1 MTKNLGEKIMLVV
14 SLGFIGATA
23 VATAFT
29 LGVMFLTAW
38 IDHADAVAEHNAN
51 AYCTYPMRK
60 GPHGCYLPGPDM
72 TELDKLTKGGA
83 SYVK

>member
-1 MTKNLGEKIMLVV
+1 MTKNVWEKLMLLI

-23 VATAFT
+23 VATLLT
-29 LGVMFLTAW
+29 LGAMFLTAW
-38 IDHADAVAEHNAN
+38 IDHADAVAENNAN

-72 TELDKLTKGGA
+72 TELEKITKGGA
-83 SYVK
+83 SYAK

>member
-1 MTKNLGEKIMLVV
+1 MTKNVWEKLMLLVT
-14 SLGFIGATA
+14 LGFIGATV
-23 VATAFT
+23 VATLFT
-29 LGVMFLTAW
+29 LSVMFLTAW

-60 GPHGCYLPGPDM
+60 GPRGCYLPGPDM
-72 TELDKLTKGGA
+72 TELEKITKGGA

>member
-1 MTKNLGEKIMLVV
+1 MTKNVWEKLMLLVT
-14 SLGFIGATA
+14 LGFIGATA
-23 VATAFT
+23 VATLFT

-60 GPHGCYLPGPDM
+60 GQHGCYLPGPDM
-72 TELDKLTKGGA
+72 TELEKITKGGA

>member
-14 SLGFIGATA
+14 SLCFIGATA
-23 VATAFT
+23 VATLFT

-72 TELDKLTKGGA
+72 TELEKITKGGA